1 MRVVIVGGGLT
12 GLALARL
19 LRGSGIEPIVL
30 ERGAAGSWPPRP
42 FLLPFHGFAC
52 LREAGVFEQ
61 VHAAGWEV
69 APRGDGDPVA
79 IAVAFTTAVGIVAE
93 GIPVR
98 ARTEVVALLRER
110 ERVVG
115 VRVRDPSGEH
125 ELPADLVV
133 ACDGIRSAVRDM
145 AGIPADLHLSEGAHM
160 SFMTDTVID
169 RSFAM
174 EYLSDGRQIGLVGWP
189 EGSAG
194 WWDVDRVG
202 RDAALAPGLDAFKAA
217 FGELLPPARPALA
230 GLTSIDQLV
239 YREITEVRCPQ
250 WWVPGVVVVGD
261 AAHFLGPEAGLGAG
275 LGLADALAL
284 ATAVARNRDDPDAA
298 CADYEHWHGP
308 MVRPYEAIGAAGVR
322 VGDRPRPPRERWP
335 PPG

>member
-19 LRGSGIEPIVL
+19 LRRAGVEPVVL
-30 ERGAAGSWPPRP
+30 ERGPARAWAPRP

-52 LREAGVFEQ
+52 LREAGVFDGI
-61 VHAAGWEV
+61 HDAGWEV
-69 APRGDGDPVA
+69 APREGTDPVA

-98 ARTEVVALLRER
+98 AETEVVSLVNDGA
-110 ERVVG
+110 
-115 VRVRDPSGEH
+115 RVRGVHVRDASGEH
-125 ELPADLVV
+125 DLGADLVV

-145 AGIPADLHLSEGAHM
+145 AGIEADLKLADGAHL
-160 SFMTDTVID
+160 SFMTGTVID

-194 WWDVDRVG
+194 WWDIDRVG

-230 GLTSIDQLV
+230 GLTSIDRLV
-239 YREITEVRCPQ
+239 YREITEVRCPA
-250 WWVPGVVVVGD
+250 WWVPGVIVIGD

-284 ATAVARNRDDPDAA
+284 ATAIGRNRDDPDGA
-298 CADYEHWHGP
+298 CADYELWHGP
-308 MVRPYEAIGAAGVR
+308 RVRPYEALGAAGVR
-322 VGDRPRPPRERWP
+322 MGDRPRPPRERWP
-335 PPG
+335 PPV

>member
-19 LRGSGIEPIVL
+19 LRGHGIEPTVL
-30 ERGAAGSWPPRP
+30 ERGPAGAWAPRP

-52 LREAGVFEQ
+52 LREAGVFDRI
-61 VHAAGWEV
+61 HAAGWEV

-79 IAVAFTTAVGIVAE
+79 IAVAFTTAVGIVAD
-93 GIPVR
+93 GIPVEHE
-98 ARTEVVALLRER
+98 TEVSSLLCDAD
-110 ERVVG
+110 RVLG
-115 VRVRDPSGEH
+115 VQVRDPSGERD
-125 ELPADLVV
+125 LPADLVV

-145 AGIPADLHLSEGAHM
+145 AGIPAELRPADGAHL
-160 SFMTDTVID
+160 SFMTGAVLD

-202 RDAALAPGLDAFKAA
+202 PEAALAPGLDAFKAA

-230 GLTSIDQLV
+230 GLTSIDELV
-239 YREITEVRCPQ
+239 YREITEVRCPR
-250 WWVPGVVVVGD
+250 WWVPGAIVIGD

-275 LGLADALAL
+275 LGLSDALAL
-284 ATAVARNRDDPDAA
+284 ATAIARNPDDADAA
-298 CADYEHWHGP
+298 CAEYEHWHGP
-308 MVRPYEAIGAAGVR
+308 AVRPYEVIGASGVR
-322 VGDRPRPPRERWP
+322 IGDQPRPPRERWP
-335 PPG
+335 PT